1 MNKKFNVSLLAITT
15 ANFLFCLSI
24 LIWLFVPERK
34 VFAQEPP
41 QDFLGSIYYGSNPV
55 TAVFDHELPY
65 LSVVIPGDPNPDDG
79 NTCTRHYD
87 GNDCNP
93 NPQNGFGYDEH
104 DGIDYGLDYEPVL
117 AAADGTVNVAG
128 WADPSDHTSKL
139 GLFVRIE
146 HDDENNYIT
155 EYGHLSVLQV
165 QTGDLIVANPDNRQG
180 IIGISGSTGNS
191 TGPHLHFGLINPNG
205 VRVNPYGWRGSPVQ
219 DPWELDPRGAI
230 SHDVWIDEPSI
241 STAQFDDGDE
251 IVEPPVNNARMIID
265 DASADFIT
273 AGPCTW
279 NTTSGDNSAYNQVY
293 HRILSDISGS
303 CTATWFIQPD
313 AFTPAGEYDVFAH
326 IPNDDA
332 ASFGVE
338 YTIQHNGQTSVAVIV
353 QAAYL
358 ANNTEHDAWAYLGR
372 YDFAMEP
379 FFGEYIRLDSQTVV
393 SDTNTYVLADAIML
407 APAEFTSPPGD
418 EIYVSFASDGMAGN
432 IPYADEDILAYDPYT
447 DQWSL
452 VFDGSDVGLAERNV
466 DGFDFQEGKIYL
478 SLSWLKEKEEKTQVY
493 RFSPTSLGAETV
505 GEMQEFFVN
514 GELLDKE
521 EEDVDG
527 FGFAPG
533 GSYLFSTNGLADI
546 EGVKFDDEDV
556 FAFTQGIS
564 SGQFGLYWDG
574 TAVALTAET
583 EDINGLWLDPLA
595 NKLYLTA
602 AGPFSTQ
609 TSNGDGADIFTCNKN
624 GACDRDLYWNGSA
637 HGLSSVQ
644 VNGLSL
650 TPFPVCT
657 HFTNGGFE
665 QQFRCWDTSNDE
677 YTSWSPTTEEAYNG
691 QFSAKAEAWTNRGIA
706 TLASSP
712 IQIDPNTSNT
722 KYNFAF
728 DLKTSS
734 SVNVTTINLYG
745 HAVWYQNSQVLGSDT
760 LFTIN
765 LLNGPEDWTLFS
777 SDFVCPPPGA
787 DSVRWEL
794 QYYLLSLSQDASF
807 VENAIQN
814 TTFVDDISY
823 ASQSGSCPVH

>member
-1 MNKKFNVSLLAITT
+1 M
-15 ANFLFCLSI
+15 
-24 LIWLFVPERK
+24 
-34 VFAQEPP
+34 
-41 QDFLGSIYYGSNPV
+41 
-55 TAVFDHELPY
+55 
-65 LSVVIPGDPNPDDG
+65 
-79 NTCTRHYD
+79 
-87 GNDCNP
+87 
-93 NPQNGFGYDEH
+93 
-104 DGIDYGLDYEPVL
+104 
-117 AAADGTVNVAG
+117 
-128 WADPSDHTSKL
+128 
-139 GLFVRIE
+139 
-146 HDDENNYIT
+146 
-155 EYGHLSVLQV
+155 
-165 QTGDLIVANPDNRQG
+165 
-180 IIGISGSTGNS
+180 
-191 TGPHLHFGLINPNG
+191 
-205 VRVNPYGWRGSPVQ
+205 
-219 DPWELDPRGAI
+219 
-230 SHDVWIDEPSI
+230 
-241 STAQFDDGDE
+241 
-251 IVEPPVNNARMIID
+251 
-265 DASADFIT
+265 
-273 AGPCTW
+273 
-279 NTTSGDNSAYNQVY
+279 
-293 HRILSDISGS
+293 
-303 CTATWFIQPD
+303 
-313 AFTPAGEYDVFAH
+313 
-326 IPNDDA
+326 
-332 ASFGVE
+332 
-338 YTIQHNGQTSVAVIV
+338 
-353 QAAYL
+353 
-358 ANNTEHDAWAYLGR
+358 
-372 YDFAMEP
+372 
-379 FFGEYIRLDSQTVV
+379 

-407 APAEFTSPPGD
+407 APAEFTSPPVD

-493 RFSPTSLGAETV
+493 RFSPTSLGAETA
-505 GEMQEFFVN
+505 GEMQEFFDNV
-514 GELLDKE
+514 ELLDKE

-734 SVNVTTINLYG
+734 SVNLTTINLYG